1 MKSATP
7 PNGHMPQRLAP
18 EREFTM
24 RFTSTPRGA
33 RLARRLVS
41 HRLNDWGHPYTTPVN
56 ETLTLITAE
65 LSANAV
71 RHGHV
76 LGQDFHVQL
85 TLAEGTFRIR
95 VTDTR
100 AEKQPPSAPPTPDST
115 SESGRGLLLVAT
127 LADDWGV
134 TPRPAA
140 PGKTVWA
147 ELRVSTGGRP
157 HAHPA
162 APRPA
167 DSASAYGHNTE
178 SLPATSSQQ
187 PDGLGSRPGAAT
199 YGDRRR

>member
-1 MKSATP
+1 MSR
-7 PNGHMPQRLAP
+7 NSAP

-41 HRLNDWGHPYTTPVN
+41 HRLDDWGHPYTTSVN

-65 LSANAV
+65 LAANAV

-76 LGQDFHVQL
+76 PGRDFHVHL
-85 TLAEGTFRIR
+85 TLAEGTFRIE

-100 AEKQPPSAPPTPDST
+100 AEKQPLATSPSATDSL
-115 SESGRGLLLVAT
+115 SESGRGLLLVAA

-134 TPRPAA
+134 SPRKAA

-147 ELRVSTGGRP
+147 ELHMRAKGHPLTHRV
-157 HAHPA
+157 
-162 APRPA
+162 APEP
-167 DSASAYGHNTE
+167 TE
-178 SLPATSSQQ
+178 VDLLLATSSLLRDD
-187 PDGLGSRPGAAT
+187 PGSRPEDASHEG
-199 YGDRRR
+199 RRP